1 MPKKKMSA
9 MAWLECYPF
18 FLVWVPEFQNTLRFL
33 KTPGHKTAPKCSSL
47 AKP

>member
-18 FLVWVPEFQNTLRFL
+18 FLVWVPKFQNTLRL
-33 KTPGHKTAPKCSSL
+33 SDGDLDLYS
-47 AKP
+47 